1 MRRPFLFERTG
12 HACDVG
18 LPAPWTKGEQVK
30 YCMGKASRLFIAACF
45 AALALACAY
54 ALPERAFA
62 APDELRTLEALDES
76 VRAEAA
82 PGEWSD
88 AVRDGSLSEGRELLI
103 LQRNLVSEVGYDSL
117 AAYAD
122 ESAEKADFLAWF
134 LSDLPALRYY
144 VLGGDPNVRDGKASA
159 GQHVSALDIL
169 RRLRAAHPEDL
180 EGAEADVH
188 LRMMVS
194 ASLAQS
200 GRSRLWTGDPGFVS
214 DPLVRYETIKIF
226 RDNAERYRFQKD
238 LFDRLPVENMRWVFE
253 NQITDAELPW
263 LANYTLAMRPDPEH
277 EKDRLNA
284 YSYIWY
290 GGVNNSWASEGTY
303 AYKGFYDQALFNG
316 PVTEIKPSGENG
328 TRREWP
334 GGWKEKYKLDYVDEN
349 FPSQAEGD
357 PFYIGCGQISSAPGA
372 TTDVRQYHRLW
383 MVFEKGGVCG
393 ALAKTF
399 SNLNCMVGAP
409 SAVVGQPGH
418 AATMTYELRKN
429 AAGELEGGYRIQND
443 VSGWSNSDVPAAAHY
458 LNNWKQQRENKGE
471 YIRGGTYTVYAQDA
485 LNDFDAYASSYEL
498 RLLADSFESVE
509 DKSTLVDAALAAQG
523 INYDAIT
530 AKIALYERKGASK
543 QEWMELAGY
552 VADALAYYPLPMHD
566 FMKVIDQ
573 RTKGAYMIELE
584 DLRVRTL
591 QKAAKAEAGDV
602 LQPEISKA
610 MANVLLGK
618 SDGHLVTFSFDGPDA
633 NAIKLGAQFASGGTP
648 WEYSLDGGASWKQ
661 LVNGQVKE
669 NLTDE
674 QVASIT
680 SENDILV
687 RFIGSNTVN
696 TIDIGKAPKELPR
709 HFLNDRSNA
718 LYFEDSKMPARIE
731 TRVGDGAWTR
741 LTERNLF
748 AGDVDVQVRRAASGT
763 MLASE
768 PTTLSFTE
776 GREEGMAFVPYAELN
791 VNSYSSSQNGEG
803 GAKRVLDGNALS
815 YWHNAWSGNDVDG
828 WIVIDLGRER
838 DIAAFD
844 FWPRPD
850 HGNGTPR
857 KKMVVSAAPDARA
870 AVGAPVDADAFSV
883 VKEVTGFSWTAGK
896 PTRVTFDEP
905 VTARYIKL
913 QTQGDKFFACSLL
926 DFFEAAKESPELQ
939 ASPIDLGSVQYGLQA
954 PSAALSLANGGTA
967 PALIDGVRI
976 VSGEDGAQTDAFTV
990 SAGASEIAPGAQDG
1004 TWSVSAKSRL
1014 AAGTYAATA
1023 IVSYHAEGEEPGARE
1038 AQAEVA
1044 IEVTKR
1050 VEHEL
1055 TLSVE
1060 TDATAACLSV
1070 DGADDAE
1077 VQYALCTIPEHPA
1090 DDEASVAATS
1100 VLDAWTSE
1108 SEFVGLSPDVEY
1120 YAFARTLEGDNHA
1133 QTVMKAPVKVVVT
1146 NPDGP
1151 DVGGDGS
1158 NGSDGGNGDGQI
1170 PEGDGQVPPGGD
1182 GQNPDGNGGSNGGDG
1197 AGPDPDEN
1205 GQEPDGG
1212 GQESGGNG
1220 QGPDTDVP
1228 NADGGGQGSGQNGAG
1243 PDAVP
1248 DLESGQGGNGSTGG
1262 PDAGGDSAAGI
1273 GSLGQNGGS
1282 SAGGGSG
1289 ESDPRAD
1296 DGKTDRVVA
1305 AMSDATAPWAVGS
1318 CIAALASLTAA
1329 VIALRMRGPRREEDL
1344 W

>member
-1 MRRPFLFERTG
+1 
-12 HACDVG
+12 
-18 LPAPWTKGEQVK
+18 
-30 YCMGKASRLFIAACF
+30 MGKVSRFFIATCF
-45 AALALACAY
+45 AALALALACAF

-76 VRAEAA
+76 IRVEAA

-88 AVRDGSLSEGRELLI
+88 AVRNGALSEDRELLI
-103 LQRNLVSEVGYDSL
+103 LQRNLVSEVGYDNL

-122 ESAEKADFLAWF
+122 ESAERADFLAWF
-134 LSDLPALRYY
+134 LTNLPTLRYY

-159 GQHVSALDIL
+159 RQHVAALDIL

-238 LFDRLPVENMRWVFE
+238 LFDGLPVENMRWVFE

-263 LANYTLAMRPDPEH
+263 LANYTLAVKPDPAH

-328 TRREWP
+328 ARREWP

-418 AATMTYELRKN
+418 AATMTYELRTN

-471 YIRGGTYTVYAQDA
+471 YVRGGTYTVYAQDA

-509 DKSTLVDAALAAQG
+509 DKSVLVDAALAAQG

-530 AKIALYERKGASK
+530 AKIALYEQKGASK
-543 QEWMELAGY
+543 QEWIALAGH

-573 RTKGAYMIELE
+573 RTKGAYMVELE

-669 NLTDE
+669 DLTDE

-680 SENDILV
+680 AENDILV

-696 TIDIGKAPKELPR
+696 AIDIGKAPKELPR

-731 TRVGDGAWTR
+731 TRVSDGAWTR
-741 LTERNLF
+741 LAERNLF

-776 GREEGMAFVPYAELN
+776 GREEKMAFVPYAELN

-803 GAKRVLDGNALS
+803 GARRVLDGNALS

-857 KKMVVSAAPDARA
+857 HKMVVSVAPDTGAPAGA
-870 AVGAPVDADAFSV
+870 AVASDAFSTAKV
-883 VKEVTGFSWTAGK
+883 ASGFSWKAGK
-896 PTRVTFDEP
+896 PVRVMFDEP
-905 VTARYIKL
+905 VTGRYIKL
-913 QTQGDKFFACSLL
+913 QAQGANGDAFFACALL
-926 DFFEAAKESPELQ
+926 DFFEVAKESPELQ
-939 ASPIDLGSVQYGLQA
+939 ASPIDLGSVQYGVQA
-954 PSAALSLANGGTA
+954 PSAALSLANSGAA
-967 PALIDGVRI
+967 PAFIDGVRI
-976 VSGEDGAQTDAFTV
+976 VSGEDGAQTDAFAV
-990 SAGASEIAPGAQDG
+990 SAGVSEIAPGAQDG
-1004 TWSVSAKSRL
+1004 SWSVSAKSRL
-1014 AAGTYAATA
+1014 AAGTYAAAA

-1044 IEVTKR
+1044 LEVTKR

-1060 TDATAACLSV
+1060 MDATTARLSV

-1090 DDEASVAATS
+1090 DDAASVAATS

-1151 DVGGDGS
+1151 DAGGDGS
-1158 NGSDGGNGDGQI
+1158 NGTDGGNGDGQA
-1170 PEGDGQVPPGGD
+1170 PPVGD

-1197 AGPDPDEN
+1197 ADPDPDGN
-1205 GQEPDGG
+1205 GGEG

-1220 QGPDTDVP
+1220 QGPDADAP
-1228 NADGGGQGSGQNGAG
+1228 NAGGGGQDSGQNDGGSGTA
-1243 PDAVP
+1243 P
-1248 DLESGQGGNGSTGG
+1248 DLEGGQGGNGSTGG
-1262 PDAGGDSAAGI
+1262 PDADGGPS
-1273 GSLGQNGGS
+1273 GQNGGS
-1282 SAGGGSG
+1282 SAETPGQGEASGSAAAGAGSQAPSSAEGGSG

-1296 DGKTDRVVA
+1296 DGETDRVVA

-1318 CIAALASLTAA
+1318 CIAALSSLTAA
-1329 VIALRMRGPRREEDL
+1329 VIALRMRGPRREENL
-1344 W
+1344 R